1 MPVRFNQY
9 LPLSGAMIT
18 SQVGDHCDAEVQDYL
33 QNHQRSGTKIT
44 RDLCRNALNCIL
56 DSLDPTTTSNLQSAN
71 VLLGI
76 TPTMLSLLG
85 NSSAEVALLSFSGRP
100 LLVFLL
106 SVGAPV
112 LSVTGT
118 FKLLHPLEVIKSPE
132 GRSPF
137 PKFPRSVTIV
147 LLFAEYILS
156 AGAAVDVAL
165 LAYDISSKAVY
176 VPNCGRTWY
185 AFLWMYLCLILYPL
199 GLFTFASRVRVKRAK
214 SRAWISNEIKHCANH
229 TGTTF
234 VMKEESY
241 RFIFSDWVLSH
252 GAIIQIIFGTM
263 TLSSTTLI
271 NVPDAF
277 RIAGRYAASAILCR
291 LILMY
296 ELYGLRAAVA
306 AGAVGV
312 VDTPRVQDHEYGAP
326 MPESFDSI
334 NMRDRKEAHTVSEE
348 RA

>member
-18 SQVGDHCDAEVQDYL
+18 SQVGDQCDSEVQDYL

-44 RDLCRNALNCIL
+44 RDLCRSALNCIL

-100 LLVFLL
+100 LLAFLL

-112 LSVTGT
+112 LPITGT
-118 FKLLHPLEVIKSPE
+118 FKSQHPLEILKTSG

-137 PKFPRSVTIV
+137 PRFPRSVTAV
-147 LLFAEYILS
+147 LLLAEYLLS
-156 AGAAVDVAL
+156 AGAAVNVAL
-165 LAYDISSKAVY
+165 LAYDISSKTVY

-185 AFLWMYLCLILYPL
+185 AFLWMYLCFILYPL
-199 GLFTFASRVRVKRAK
+199 GLWTFASRVSVKRAN
-214 SRAWISNEIKHCANH
+214 SRAWISNEGKHCANH

-234 VMKEESY
+234 VLKEESY

-263 TLSSTTLI
+263 VLSSSTLI

-277 RIAGRYAASAILCR
+277 RIAGRYAASAIICR
-291 LILMY
+291 LIVMY
-296 ELYGLRAAVA
+296 ELYGLRAAAA

-312 VDTPRVQDHEYGAP
+312 VDTASVQDHEYGAP
-326 MPESFDSI
+326 MPESLNSI